1 MHAQR
6 SSLSRNERLDA
17 EMHAIAA
24 RHPGPGGAAVVLHE
38 GEVIARHCWGYASL
52 ERRLPFTSSSLFR
65 ICSIT
70 KQFTCATLLDRY
82 EDPEILAPYI
92 RRRLPRLRSDPPT
105 VMQLA
110 HNQSGLRDYWA
121 VAMLHGAAIEGT
133 FSPADSDRVIAGT
146 RSLQFLPG
154 TSYSY
159 VNQNFRLISE
169 AMEEESG
176 LSFAELLQQHVF
188 DRVGMRRAI
197 LAAETSALPDGTTG
211 YEGTQEGGYW
221 PARNHIHWTGDA
233 GMGASLDDMIAW
245 ETFIDRQRDDPKGL
259 YNRMSRP
266 VQFDNGHK
274 APYGFGLQH
283 GTVAG
288 HEITAHGGAL
298 RGWRSH
304 RLHCAALRLSV
315 VVLFNHM
322 SPAQQAAASLFRA
335 FLGEDGK
342 PAARTPPS
350 GSPQEPHALEGLWL
364 DEETGLSARITAA
377 EPGQLQLRYL
387 MLPEPLDII
396 SPQLAE
402 AGSVRLRHIQDGQM
416 QTGTQGASGPH
427 IIMGRPGENRH
438 VRLRPYPDTP
448 QPDPSELAGEY
459 ECEELDGSRFTIT
472 FRGGLLHGGFSGI
485 LGTGRMERLTALG
498 PDLWTFPCP
507 RALDHTP
514 PGDWTLHFQRR
525 NGRIHQLRA
534 SCWLARNLVYQRL

>member
-6 SSLSRNERLDA
+6 SSLPRTERLQA
-17 EMHAIAA
+17 EIHAIAA
-24 RHPGPGGAAVVLHE
+24 RYPGPGGAVAVLHE
-38 GEVIARHCWGYASL
+38 GQVIAQHCWGYASL
-52 ERRLPFTSSSLFR
+52 EHHLPFTPSSLFR

-70 KQFTCATLLDRY
+70 KQFTCATMLDRY

-92 RRRLPRLRSDPPT
+92 SKRFPHLRSDPPT
-105 VMQLA
+105 VAQLA
-110 HNQSGLRDYWA
+110 NNQSGLRDYWA

-133 FSPADSDRVIAGT
+133 FGPTDSDRVIAGT

-188 DRVGMRRAI
+188 DKAGMKRAI

-221 PARNHIHWTGDA
+221 PARNHIYWTGDA
-233 GMGASLDDMIAW
+233 GMAASLNDMIAW
-245 ETFIDRQRDDPKGL
+245 EQYIDQQRDDPNGL
-259 YNRMSRP
+259 YNRMSQP

-283 GTVAG
+283 GKIAG

-298 RGWRSH
+298 RGWRSN
-304 RLHCAALRLSV
+304 RLHCAALRLSI

-322 SPAQQAAASLFRA
+322 SPAHQAAASLFRA
-335 FLGEDGK
+335 FLGEAEK
-342 PAARTPPS
+342 PAGRAVPPS
-350 GSPQEPHALEGLWL
+350 GQEPHALEGLWL
-364 DEETGLSARITAA
+364 DEEAGLSARITAA
-377 EPGQLQLRYL
+377 EKGTLQLRYL
-387 MLPEPLDII
+387 MLPETLDII
-396 SPQLAE
+396 TPHLAE
-402 AGSVRLRHIQDGQM
+402 AGAVRVRHIQAEQD
-416 QTGTQGASGPH
+416 TQETAGPQ

-438 VRLRPYPDTP
+438 VILRPYPDTP
-448 QPDPSELAGEY
+448 QPEPAELVGDY
-459 ECEELDGSRFTIT
+459 VCEELDGSRFTIT
-472 FRGGLLHGGFSGI
+472 NQGGLLHGGFSGF
-485 LGTGRMERLTALG
+485 LGTGRMERLTNLG

-525 NGRIHQLRA
+525 NGRIHQLRV